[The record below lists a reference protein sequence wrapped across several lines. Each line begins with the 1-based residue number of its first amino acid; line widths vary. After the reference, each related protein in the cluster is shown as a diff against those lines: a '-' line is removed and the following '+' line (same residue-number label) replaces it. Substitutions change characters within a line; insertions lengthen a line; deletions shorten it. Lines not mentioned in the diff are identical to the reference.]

1 MIELPTKR
9 RLERRR
15 DRLYN
20 HLLSVIH
27 HATIIEVEDIM
38 RKIHIINHKLY
49 TCFRGGI
56 EHETKEL
63 FIEQEENDIT
73 AQDTSPGEVLP
84 TAEEL
89 AKIESSISKGEI

>member
-15 DRLYN
+15 DKLYN
-20 HLLSVIH
+20 RLQSVLP
-27 HATIIEVEDIM
+27 HASIIEVEDIM
-38 RKIHIINHKLY
+38 RMIHIINHKLY

-56 EHETKEL
+56 ERETKEL
-63 FIEQEENDIT
+63 FDQEDNDIT
-73 AQDTSPGEVLP
+73 AQDPSTSEVQP

-89 AKIESSISKGEI
+89 AQIESSIKAGEI